1 MRTLLFVALAII
13 IAAATHAVIMEIRAL
28 TKEMRTLR
36 NLFQLAFFREND
48 ITGQSAAQHSA
59 DTLNRIEKVL
69 RDQCR

>member
-36 NLFQLAFFREND
+36 NLFQLAFF
-48 ITGQSAAQHSA
+48 
-59 DTLNRIEKVL
+59 
-69 RDQCR
+69 